1 MNTINAST
9 RAWLRDYVDVGFTVK
24 KHHFSNQDDVYA
36 IETVEGNFYLKVAK
50 DLRSERDNLEKSLPY
65 LLVPRVIGFGA
76 VGDKDHLLMSVLPGR
91 NLVEYVGEWDAM
103 TIVREFAR
111 AVKEF
116 HALDATKLFTT
127 SAVPGAVV
135 LHGDMAMPNII
146 CTEPGSAGFIDL
158 GQMSVG
164 AADLDLA
171 DALWSLQRNLGAGYG
186 ELFLSEYGDFVMT
199 EKVDK
204 ALKYRHQA

>member
-1 MNTINAST
+1 MDTTDVST
-9 RAWLRDYVDVGFTVK
+9 RVWLRNYVDEDFKIK

-36 IETVEGNFYLKVAK
+36 IEATEGSFYLKTAK
-50 DLRSERDNLEKSLPY
+50 DLKSERDNLQRTLSY
-65 LLVPRVIGFGA
+65 IRVPKVIGFGT
-76 VGDKDHLLMSVLPGR
+76 VGDKDHLLMTALPGK
-91 NLVEYVGEWDAM
+91 NLAEYVDEWDTM

-116 HALDATKLFTT
+116 HALDITKLFTT
-127 SAVPGAVV
+127 SAAPGTVV
-135 LHGDMAMPNII
+135 LHGDMAMLNII

-186 ELFLSEYGDFVMT
+186 ELFLSEYGNFVMT

>member
-1 MNTINAST
+1 MDIIDEST
-9 RAWLRDYVDVGFTVK
+9 KAWLHDYVDAGFTIK

-36 IETVEGNFYLKVAK
+36 IDAAEDNFYLKIAK
-50 DLRSERDNLEKSLPY
+50 NLQSEHDNLQRSFGY
-65 LLVPRVIGFGA
+65 LRVPKVIGFGT
-76 VGDKDHLLMSVLPGR
+76 VGGKDHLLMTALPGK
-91 NLVEYVGEWDAM
+91 NLAEYVGEWDTM

-116 HALDATKLFTT
+116 HSLDAAKLFGV
-127 SAVPGAVV
+127 SAAPGVVV
-135 LHGDMAMPNII
+135 LHGDMAMLNII
-146 CTEPGSAGFIDL
+146 CTRPGDAGFIDL

-171 DALWSLQRNLGAGYG
+171 DALWSLQRNIGAGYG
-186 ELFLSEYGDFVMT
+186 ELFLSEYGNFVMT

>member
-1 MNTINAST
+1 MNNIDALVM
-9 RAWLRDYVDVGFTVK
+9 AWLRGRIGDDFKIT
-24 KHHFSNQDDVYA
+24 KHRFSNQDDVYA
-36 IETVEGNFYLKVAK
+36 VRAGSDELYLKVAK
-50 DLRSERDNLEKSLPY
+50 NLAAERENTAKLQPY
-65 LLVPRVIGFGA
+65 LRVPKVIGFESM
-76 VGDKDHLLMSVLPGR
+76 GDRDYLLMTALPGK
-91 NLVEYVGEWDAM
+91 NLVEYVGEWDDIA
-103 TIVREFAR
+103 VVKEFAR

-116 HALDATKLFTT
+116 HSLDVNQVFSGKIAPD
-127 SAVPGAVV
+127 VVV

-146 CTEPGSAGFIDL
+146 CTQPGSAGYIDL

-171 DALWSLQRNLGAGYG
+171 DALWSLQRNIGPGYG

-204 ALKYRHQA
+204 ALKYRHQG

>member
-1 MNTINAST
+1 MNNIDALIN
-9 RAWLRDYVDVGFTVK
+9 AWLRERIGDNFKVT
-24 KHHFSNQDDVYA
+24 KHRFSNQDDVYA
-36 IETVEGNFYLKVAK
+36 IRTGSDKLYLKIAK
-50 DLRSERDNLEKSLPY
+50 SLSLERDNMAKLQPY
-65 LLVPRVIGFGA
+65 LRVPKVVGFEQGF
-76 VGDKDHLLMSVLPGR
+76 DKDYLLMTALPGK
-91 NLVEYVGEWDAM
+91 NLVEYVGEWED
-103 TIVREFAR
+103 VVVVKEFAR
-111 AVKEF
+111 AVKEL
-116 HALDATKLFTT
+116 HSLDVGRLFPDNV
-127 SAVPGAVV
+127 VPDAVV

-146 CTEPGSAGFIDL
+146 CTEPGNAGYIDL

-171 DALWSLQRNLGAGYG
+171 DALWSLQRNIGPGYG